1 MTPDTPHA
9 PARTTALITG
19 ASAGLGYLMLH
30 ANARVQIDL
39 MFAALVTLAAIGVAL
54 YFAVDALLR
63 RLVYW
68 QPETLFKED

>member
-1 MTPDTPHA
+1 
-9 PARTTALITG
+9 
-19 ASAGLGYLMLH
+19 MLH